1 MRILLVEDEK
11 SVAKFVK
18 KGLEEECYTVDIA
31 TDGESA
37 VELFNNHPYDLVII
51 DIMLPKLDGFSLTE
65 KIRNVNRL
73 VPVLILTA
81 RTSVEDRVKGLDL
94 GADDYFIKPF
104 AYSELSARVRA
115 LLRRKAPQEAMEIRI
130 GNVILDPIRHV
141 VSVSGRVLDFTP
153 REFALLEYL
162 MRHTGYVVTR
172 TMISE
177 HVWNLNFN
185 SMTNVVDVYIRHL
198 RKKLEEKGANS
209 LIHTVR
215 GVGYTVRQDD

>member
-18 KGLEEECYTVDIA
+18 KGLEEEYYTVDVA

-37 VELFNNHPYDLVII
+37 LQLFLAHPYDLVIV

-65 KIRNVNRL
+65 KIRSVNKL
-73 VPVLILTA
+73 VPLLILTA

-104 AYSELSARVRA
+104 VFSELSARVRA
-115 LLRRKAPQEAMEIRI
+115 LLRRKAPQGATEIRI
-130 GNVILDPIRHV
+130 GDVLLDPVRHI
-141 VSVSGRVLDFTP
+141 VSVSGQPLDLTP

-162 MRHTGYVVTR
+162 MRHAGYVLTR

-177 HVWNLNFN
+177 HVWNLNFS
-185 SMTNVVDVYIRHL
+185 SMTNIVDVYIRYV
-198 RKKLEEKGANS
+198 RKKLEEKGARS

-215 GVGYTVRQDD
+215 GVGYTLRQD